1 MNCLICKRDRQRIIM
16 IFNLRNINKARM
28 KEESGFSLIELSI
41 VMAILGILSLS
52 VVNLY
57 GTFSKLEKER
67 ATRKEMEEI
76 KKSIISYYEK
86 NLVLPTPDSNY
97 VLPINELELP
107 PSAQTDRNYK
117 GKYYAYIVT
126 NAGDPF
132 TDLKIDNR
140 TIGTTAAVLISSGRN
155 LRFEEE
161 NITLSDG
168 IYSQESSNKDFDDVL
183 TYISQSE
190 LDASVTWRKE
200 IDKDIAIL
208 NQAALI
214 LAMNDDDGDGFVD
227 EDSTDPNGNRDGLIN
242 WSLVTGVGSL
252 ANAGLISDPNTMI
265 DPWGMEY
272 IWDSNRNTFYS
283 SGPNKTDEGCGG
295 DDICH

>member
-1 MNCLICKRDRQRIIM
+1 M
-16 IFNLRNINKARM
+16 IFNLRNIFKVRI

-41 VMAILGILSLS
+41 VMAILGILSVS

-57 GTFSKLEKER
+57 GTFSKLERER
-67 ATRKEMEEI
+67 ATNKEMEEI
-76 KKSIISYYEK
+76 KKSIIGYYEK
-86 NLVLPTPDSNY
+86 NLVLPMPDSNY
-97 VLPINELELP
+97 VLPIDELELP
-107 PSAQTDRNYK
+107 PSAKTDQNYK
-117 GKYYAYIVT
+117 NKYYAYIAT
-126 NAGDPF
+126 NSGDPF
-132 TDLKIDNR
+132 TEIKVDNR
-140 TIGTTAAVLISSGRN
+140 TIGTTAAIVISAGRN

-161 NITLSDG
+161 NQTLSDG
-168 IYSQESSNKDFDDVL
+168 IYSQESSDRNFDDVL

-190 LDASVTWRKE
+190 LDASVTWRSE
-200 IDKDIAIL
+200 SDKDIAVL
-208 NQAALI
+208 DQTALI

-227 EDSTDPNGNRDGLIN
+227 EDSSDLNGNRDGVTN

-252 ANAGLISDPNTMI
+252 ANAGLISDPNTMV

-295 DDICH
+295 DDICR